1 MKTEISSNQAQSTE
15 IPSWMREAFA
25 VIDRRDAAGFARL
38 MTEDGI
44 FRFGNGPA
52 AIGRPAIES
61 AVAQFFASLGG
72 ISHQLERAWSLPD
85 AQALQGVVTYT
96 RPDGKSF
103 KIPFMD
109 AFVTDKSG
117 LVKEWLV
124 YSDMAPL
131 FS

>member
-1 MKTEISSNQAQSTE
+1 MTINPMNEKRSTE

-25 VIDRRDAAGFARL
+25 VIDQRDAAGFARL
-38 MTEDGI
+38 MTEDGA

-52 AIGRPAIES
+52 AVGRTAIQA
-61 AVAQFFASLGG
+61 AVAQFFSSLGG
-72 ISHQLERAWSLPD
+72 ISHKLERAWSLPD

-96 RPDGKSF
+96 RLDGKTVQ
-103 KIPFMD
+103 IPFMD
-109 AFVTDKSG
+109 TFVMEPSG
-117 LVKEWLV
+117 LVKEWFV